1 MRKPSAKSMII
12 AALTLLGLLLALTI
26 GGAFYMLDYAIG
38 YDHKPGDMRGDADS
52 SYAELYRRLPDMKP
66 WCDSVRARG
75 LLRDTM
81 VTMPGGERHHA
92 IFMRADSACG
102 RTAIVV
108 HGYTDNCIKFLYLG
122 RMYHRDLHFNI
133 LLPDLHAHGLS
144 EGEEVQMGWKDR
156 LDLKH
161 WCAIADS
168 LFAPA
173 SAAERSRIV
182 VHGVSMGAATTMCL
196 SGDSIPDYIAA
207 FVEDCGYTGVWDEFS
222 GELRSQFSL
231 PPFPL
236 LYAASALCKLRYG
249 WSFGEA
255 SPLRQVARCHR
266 PMLMIHGDADTY
278 VPFAMLQQLYRAK
291 PIPKAKWVARGSAHA
306 AAYLDHP
313 AEYTS
318 VVADFLRKYGF

>member
-12 AALTLLGLLLALTI
+12 AALTLLGLLVAATI

-66 WCDSVRARG
+66 WCDSVRALG

-81 VTMPGGERHHA
+81 VTMPTGERHHA
-92 IFMRADSACG
+92 IFMRADSARG

-173 SAAERSRIV
+173 SAAEPSRIV

-207 FVEDCGYTGVWDEFS
+207 FVEDCGYTSVWDEFS

-255 SPLRQVARCHR
+255 SPLRRVARCHR

-291 PIPKAKWVARGSAHA
+291 PMPKEQWVARGSAHA
-306 AAYLDHP
+306 EAYLDHP
-313 AEYTS
+313 AEYTA
-318 VVADFLRKYGF
+318 VVADFLRKYGL